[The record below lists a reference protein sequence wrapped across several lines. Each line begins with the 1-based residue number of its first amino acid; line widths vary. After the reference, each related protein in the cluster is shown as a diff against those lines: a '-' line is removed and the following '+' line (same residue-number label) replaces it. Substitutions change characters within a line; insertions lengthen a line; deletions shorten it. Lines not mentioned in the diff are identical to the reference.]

1 MPKIEVKPIVLR
13 DCLLRATLPASDSFD
28 FEKHVSGVTL
38 TPSTG
43 STTWNGLD
51 PDASFTFPNATT
63 WAAQLD
69 YAQDWET
76 EDSLSMF
83 LFEHEGETITLL
95 FEPVKGGLGW
105 QIDAVIV
112 PGSIGGQVN
121 AVATSSVT
129 LGVNGRPVPVP
140 PAAG

>member
-1 MPKIEVKPIVLR
+1 MQRPVKPIVLR
-13 DCLLRATLPASDSFD
+13 DCLLRVATDD
-28 FEKHVSGVTL
+28 YEKHVSGVTI

-43 STTWNGLD
+43 SQTWTGLE
-51 PDASFTFPNATT
+51 PDATFTFPNATT
-63 WAAQLD
+63 WTAQLD

-76 EDSLSMF
+76 EDSLSMY
-83 LFEHEGETITLL
+83 LYEHEGETVTIL

-105 QIDAVIV
+105 QIEAVIV

-129 LGVNGRPVPVP
+129 LGVNGRPTPVPVV
-140 PAAG
+140 